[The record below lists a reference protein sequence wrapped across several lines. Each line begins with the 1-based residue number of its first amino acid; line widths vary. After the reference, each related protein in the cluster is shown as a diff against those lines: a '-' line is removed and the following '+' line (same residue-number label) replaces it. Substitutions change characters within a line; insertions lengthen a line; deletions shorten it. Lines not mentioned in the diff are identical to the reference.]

1 MARTGSATSL
11 AVNRQPTAATSSIK
25 RPATGE
31 GIIYIL
37 AELPKKQDCSS
48 NHAAPPKQRLSI
60 GYQRWANARFLC
72 LQLLL
77 VSCARTAVHTH
88 TVDVGKQNILRCSSS
103 SSVNESAH
111 IQSGEYMCMYL
122 HTLPKND
129 PVSLV
134 SQRVVY
140 YRGLSNYLYYLGVP
154 YSNYSL
160 IYSKTLF

>member
-1 MARTGSATSL
+1 MRGSFIYLQSCP
-11 AVNRQPTAATSSIK
+11 RSRTAA
-25 RPATGE
+25 ATT
-31 GIIYIL
+31 
-37 AELPKKQDCSS
+37 
-48 NHAAPPKQRLSI
+48 PPPQQRLSI

-88 TVDVGKQNILRCSSS
+88 TEGAEVSSVDVGKQNILRCSSS